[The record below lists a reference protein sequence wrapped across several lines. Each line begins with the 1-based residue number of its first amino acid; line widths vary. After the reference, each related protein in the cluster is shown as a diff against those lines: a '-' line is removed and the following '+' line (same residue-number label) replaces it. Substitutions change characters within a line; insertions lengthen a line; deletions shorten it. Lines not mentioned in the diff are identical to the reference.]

1 MERYEQL
8 LQLVHS
14 CRKDFER
21 FYLKQNRR
29 AGIRLRKRMQELR
42 RLAKEIREE
51 IQQLRRTFP
60 PKPKRPLR
68 RDDTAPQQ
76 GKESA

>member
-1 MERYEQL
+1 MQRYEEL
-8 LQLVHS
+8 LELVKS
-14 CRKDFER
+14 CQADFER

-42 RLAKEIREE
+42 RLAKAIRDE

-60 PKPKRPLR
+60 PRPKRRLK
-68 RDDTAPQQ
+68 QSEQ
-76 GKESA
+76 E